1 MTLEIGDNG
10 VPLAFVALKVDV
22 GDLGKAAEIITNQD
36 IASDSDS
43 DRAVVHLVL
52 VGDLERRRKIRR
64 VPAASGSFSLAHS
77 NQSFDSRTPTSASVI
92 SSTV

>member
-22 GDLGKAAEIITNQD
+22 GDLDKAAEIITNQD
-36 IASDSDS
+36 IASDS